1 MSMKKIVMFLLCIN
15 TVCLFGQK
23 DSLQLGD
30 KYLEDQLYFG
40 LTFNQLFSQPDN
52 VVGSGFSYGVNVGY
66 IRDFSIVKSG
76 KIALG
81 VGVGYAFDS
90 MKHGFKVS
98 TQNSN
103 TVIEVD
109 PNTQTRSNLKL
120 HTLEFPFEI
129 RWRTSTANKYKFW
142 RIYSG
147 VKISYNFKNTIDFT
161 SNSILTSYSNIER
174 FNKVQYGLTFS
185 AGYSTFNIN
194 LYYGLTPLF
203 KDANIGT
210 KSIGTKVI
218 KLGMIFYIL

>member
-1 MSMKKIVMFLLCIN
+1 MFTN
-15 TVCLFGQK
+15 TFCLFAQK

-40 LTFNQLFSQPDN
+40 ITFNQLINQPAEII
-52 VVGSGFSYGVNVGY
+52 GSGFSYGVNTGY

-76 KIALG
+76 KVALG
-81 VGVGYAFDS
+81 LGIGYAFDS
-90 MKHGFKVS
+90 LKHGFKVS
-98 TQNSN
+98 SQNATTVLEIDSN
-103 TVIEVD
+103 VQST
-109 PNTQTRSNLKL
+109 SGLML
-120 HTLEFPFEI
+120 HTLEFPLEL

-147 VKISYNFKNTIDFT
+147 IKISYNLKNTIEYT
-161 SNSILTSYSNIER
+161 TNSILSTYNNIER

-185 AGYSTFNIN
+185 AGYSTFNFN

-203 KDANIGT
+203 KDANVGA
-210 KSIGTKVI
+210 KSIETKVI

>member
-1 MSMKKIVMFLLCIN
+1 MFLVCIN
-15 TVCLFGQK
+15 TICLFGQK

-40 LTFNQLFSQPDN
+40 VTFNQLISQPDE
-52 VVGSGFSYGVNVGY
+52 VVGSGFSYGVNLGY

-81 VGVGYAFDS
+81 LGVGYAFDS
-90 MKHGFKVS
+90 MKHGFKIS
-98 TQNSN
+98 DQNSI

-109 PNTQTRSNLKL
+109 PTLQSRNGFKL

-147 VKISYNFKNTIDFT
+147 IKISYNFKNTIDYT
-161 SNSILTSYSNIER
+161 TNSILTSYVNIER

-185 AGYSTFNIN
+185 AGYSAFNFN

-203 KDANIGT
+203 KDADIGT

-218 KLGMIFYIL
+218 KLGMVFYIL